1 VIVKS
6 FFIFVLAEVDFLML
20 MNDQKRQWFLSLCK
34 GCAVSTNGCWHVRCE
49 RLGMKQ
55 PIIFALILI
64 VLYLLGFPL
73 SAASQETRRISRT
86 TLARMDVLSRA
97 RLFEA
102 IIEEAARSEGVD
114 PLILWTIAFNETRFR
129 PWLTSPKNAQG
140 MMQFMPA
147 TAARFGLA
155 DPYEANASIRAAA
168 RYVKYLGRL
177 FDGNLESIL
186 AAYNAGE
193 GTVLAYIQGRELRS
207 NGKLINA
214 SRRTTANGV
223 PPYKETVGYVSQ
235 GVKVYRWLKEQGR
248 LSSFS
253 PAETITKTSEIPS
266 APNAQERQ
274 AISVFYDPRTG
285 KRRVVTLN
293 NKVSAPLLDFGPV
306 IVGPSIPKNSTQLA
320 RSTFAGHY
328 RLSEL
333 QK

>member
-1 VIVKS
+1 MISLALQGSCRFDEWIVGTS
-6 FFIFVLAEVDFLML
+6 VA
-20 MNDQKRQWFLSLCK
+20 N
-34 GCAVSTNGCWHVRCE
+34 A
-49 RLGMKQ
+49 LGMKQ
-55 PIIFALILI
+55 PITFALVLI
-64 VLYLLGFPL
+64 IPSLLGFPL
-73 SAASQETRRISRT
+73 SAASQETQRISRT
-86 TLARMDVLSRA
+86 TLAGMDVLSRA
-97 RLFEA
+97 RIFEA
-102 IIEEAARSEGVD
+102 SIEKAARSEGVD
-114 PLILWTIAFNETRFR
+114 PLILWTIAYNETRFR

-155 DPYEANASIRAAA
+155 DPYEASASIRAAA
-168 RYVKYLGRL
+168 RYVRYLGQL
-177 FDGNLESIL
+177 FDWRLESVL

-214 SRRTTANGV
+214 SRRRTTNGV

-253 PAETITKTSEIPS
+253 PPETIAKTSEIPS
-266 APNAQERQ
+266 AANAQERQ

-285 KRRVVTLN
+285 KRRAVSLN
-293 NKVSAPLLDFGPV
+293 NSVSAPLLDFGPV

-320 RSTFAGHY
+320 RSTFAG
-328 RLSEL
+328 LSEL

>member
-1 VIVKS
+1 MIS
-6 FFIFVLAEVDFLML
+6 LAL
-20 MNDQKRQWFLSLCK
+20 QGSCR
-34 GCAVSTNGCWHVRCE
+34 STNRIVGTSVANAR
-49 RLGMKQ
+49 GMKQ
-55 PIIFALILI
+55 RITFALILI
-64 VLYLLGFPL
+64 VLSLLGFPL
-73 SAASQETRRISRT
+73 SAASQETQRFSRS

-97 RLFEA
+97 RVFEA
-102 IIEEAARSEGVD
+102 TIEKAARTEGVD
-114 PLILWTIAFNETRFR
+114 PLILWTIAYNETQFR

-155 DPYEANASIRAAA
+155 DPYEPTSSIRAAA

-177 FDGNLESIL
+177 FDGKLESVL

-214 SRRTTANGV
+214 SRRLTTNGV

-235 GVKVYRWLKEQGR
+235 GVKVYRWLKEQRR

-253 PAETITKTSEIPS
+253 PPEPIAKTSEIPS
-266 APNAQERQ
+266 AANAQERQ
-274 AISVFYDPRTG
+274 AISLFYDPRTG
-285 KRRVVTLN
+285 KRRAVSLN
-293 NKVSAPLLDFGPV
+293 NSVSAPLLDFGPV

-320 RSTFAGHY
+320 RSTFAGQNPH
-328 RLSEL
+328 LGL

>member
-1 VIVKS
+1 MTPDASMICLAMQGSCRLKTGIVGTS
-6 FFIFVLAEVDFLML
+6 VAD
-20 MNDQKRQWFLSLCK
+20 
-34 GCAVSTNGCWHVRCE
+34 AV
-49 RLGMKQ
+49 GMKQ
-55 PIIFALILI
+55 TTSIALILI
-64 VLYLLGFPL
+64 VLSLLGFPL
-73 SAASQETRRISRT
+73 SAASQETQRFSRS

-97 RLFEA
+97 RIFEET
-102 IIEEAARSEGVD
+102 IEEAVRSEGVD
-114 PLILWTIAFNETRFR
+114 PLILWTIAYNETRFR

-147 TAARFGLA
+147 TAARFGLV
-155 DPYEANASIRAAA
+155 DPYEPNSSIRAAA

-177 FDGNLESIL
+177 FDWKLESIL

-214 SRRTTANGV
+214 SRRRTAHGV

-248 LSSFS
+248 FSSSS
-253 PAETITKTSEIPS
+253 PPEPIAKTSEIPS
-266 APNAQERQ
+266 AAYAQERQ

-285 KRRVVTLN
+285 KRRAVSLN
-293 NKVSAPLLDFGPV
+293 NSVSAPLLDFGPV
-306 IVGPSIPKNSTQLA
+306 IVGPSIPKNSSQLA
-320 RSTFAGHY
+320 RSTFAGKNPH
-328 RLSEL
+328 LGL

>member
-1 VIVKS
+1 MTKS
-6 FFIFVLAEVDFLML
+6 V
-20 MNDQKRQWFLSLCK
+20 
-34 GCAVSTNGCWHVRCE
+34 NGSSRSARVVPFR
-49 RLGMKQ
+49 RMVVGTSVANALGMKQ

-64 VLYLLGFPL
+64 VLSLLGLPL
-73 SAASQETRRISRT
+73 SAASQETQRISQT

-97 RLFEA
+97 RIFEA
-102 IIEEAARSEGVD
+102 SIEKAARSEGVD
-114 PLILWTIAFNETRFR
+114 PLILWTIAYNETRFR

-155 DPYEANASIRAAA
+155 DPYEPNSSIRAAA

-177 FDGNLESIL
+177 FDWKLESVL

-193 GTVLAYIQGRELRS
+193 GTVLAYIQGRELRA

-214 SRRTTANGV
+214 SRRRTAHGV

-248 LSSFS
+248 LSNFS
-253 PAETITKTSEIPS
+253 LPEQIAKTSEIPS
-266 APNAQERQ
+266 PDSLRQ
-274 AISVFYDPRTG
+274 GEAISVFYDPRTG
-285 KRRVVTLN
+285 KRRVVSVKKDN
-293 NKVSAPLLDFGPV
+293 PSSLLDSGPV

-320 RSTFAGHY
+320 RSTFAG
-328 RLSEL
+328 LSEL

>member
-1 VIVKS
+1 
-6 FFIFVLAEVDFLML
+6 ML

-34 GCAVSTNGCWHVRCE
+34 GRAVRRGRVVGTLVADAV
-49 RLGMKQ
+49 GMKQ
-55 PIIFALILI
+55 PISIALILI
-64 VLYLLGFPL
+64 VLSLLGFPL
-73 SAASQETRRISRT
+73 SAASQETQRISRC

-97 RLFEA
+97 RIFEA
-102 IIEEAARSEGVD
+102 TIEKAARSEGVD
-114 PLILWTIAFNETRFR
+114 PLILWTIAYNETRFR

-155 DPYEANASIRAAA
+155 DPYEPTSSIRAAA

-177 FDGNLESIL
+177 FDWKLESVL

-193 GTVLAYIQGRELRS
+193 GTVSAYIQGRELRA
-207 NGKLINA
+207 NGKVINA
-214 SRRTTANGV
+214 SMRRTTNGV

-235 GVKVYRWLKEQGR
+235 GVKVYRWLAEQGR

-253 PAETITKTSEIPS
+253 RPEQLTSTSEKPS
-266 APNAQERQ
+266 VDSVRERRT
-274 AISVFYDPRTG
+274 ISVFYDPRTG
-285 KRRVVTLN
+285 KRTVVALN
-293 NKVSAPLLDFGPV
+293 NSVSAPLLDFGPV

-320 RSTFAGHY
+320 RSTFAGQNP
-328 RLSEL
+328 LLGL

>member
-1 VIVKS
+1 
-6 FFIFVLAEVDFLML
+6 ML

-34 GCAVSTNGCWHVRCE
+34 GRAVRRRRIVGTSVADAV
-49 RLGMKQ
+49 GMKQ

-64 VLYLLGFPL
+64 VLSLLGLPL
-73 SAASQETRRISRT
+73 SAASQGTQRISRT
-86 TLARMDVLSRA
+86 TLAGMDVLSRA

-102 IIEEAARSEGVD
+102 TIEKAARSEGVD
-114 PLILWTIAFNETRFR
+114 PRILWTIAYNETRFR

-155 DPYEANASIRAAA
+155 DPYEPTSSIRAAA

-177 FDGNLESIL
+177 FDWNLESVL

-214 SRRTTANGV
+214 SRRRTTNGV

-253 PAETITKTSEIPS
+253 PPETIAKTSEIPS
-266 APNAQERQ
+266 AANAQERQ

-285 KRRVVTLN
+285 KRRVVSLN
-293 NKVSAPLLDFGPV
+293 NSVSAPLLDFGPV

-320 RSTFAGHY
+320 RSTFAGKNPHVG
-328 RLSEL
+328 L